1 MQKEFV
7 IQNFKR
13 FRPYLVAN
21 APLERLHS
29 GVMWAEG
36 PVYFADLGVL
46 LFSDVPGE
54 KIYRYVDGQALTVF
68 RQPSRQRQRQHPRPA
83 RAASDLRERKPPGH
97 AHGI

>member
-7 IQNFKR
+7 VLNFKR

-21 APLERLHS
+21 APLQRLYS

-54 KIYRYVDGQALTVF
+54 KSLRLSTA
-68 RQPSRQRQRQHPRPA
+68 RNPPSSGNLPA
-83 RAASDLRERKPPGH
+83 TQTAIRAIARD
-97 AHGI
+97 AF

>member
-21 APLERLHS
+21 APLERLYT

-46 LFSDVPGE
+46 LCSAMCLAKRFTVTSKGRPTGSGNLPATQTATPATA
-54 KIYRYVDGQALTVF
+54 KDGF
-68 RQPSRQRQRQHPRPA
+68 
-83 RAASDLRERKPPGH
+83 
-97 AHGI
+97 